1 MNADVQFVL
10 RAKYAARFQCKVYFV
25 IMLME
30 KLNGPYPEFCN
41 KNLLFLVI
49 NFQNLSGLKFSC
61 KQCTCPLHHLMHP
74 VGQIFDWLQFI
85 ILNHM

>member
-10 RAKYAARFQCKVYFV
+10 RAKYAARFQRKVYFV

-49 NFQNLSGLKFSC
+49 NFQNLCGLKF
-61 KQCTCPLHHLMHP
+61 
-74 VGQIFDWLQFI
+74 
-85 ILNHM
+85 

>member
-10 RAKYAARFQCKVYFV
+10 RVEYAARFQRKVYFV

-61 KQCTCPLHHLMHP
+61 KLVLEKVPSE
-74 VGQIFDWLQFI
+74 GS
-85 ILNHM
+85 

>member
-10 RAKYAARFQCKVYFV
+10 RAKYAARFQRKVYFV

-41 KNLLFLVI
+41 KNLLYIIFGDKFPKSLWAEILV
-49 NFQNLSGLKFSC
+49 QTMQLSTAPFDASC
-61 KQCTCPLHHLMHP
+61 WSD
-74 VGQIFDWLQFI
+74 F
-85 ILNHM
+85 